1 MKNFLITASF
11 ALALCVTPS
20 AQARTTRPEPPR
32 IQVGSKNKP
41 AKIKLD
47 KYTLVRAKVK
57 DDYAAAVAA
66 QDAGTAVPA
75 ETFGNIAVM
84 AIKCGDLSKIVDDCI
99 ARARRAAADNTEML
113 KIADRIAPVDMAR
126 ATTVVS
132 ENMPAAIAD
141 LKDMQGSE
149 AIEERIKLLDAYVD
163 KYQTSHTSMVK
174 ALTALSAGDTATML
188 ARANDAAGV
197 YTRSG
202 FIVTPQGRVLHDMIL
217 SLAVVSYEKSGADR
231 RIYDLLRARNASDIV
246 SNDFTYAL
254 TLARIAEEL
263 KDLNTADIN
272 FSRAR
277 ELDPAAYDDYVAR
290 RKESAAAP
298 AVPAADVDVPAA
310 EAASAAESAAPASE
324 ADK

>member
-1 MKNFLITASF
+1 MKNFLITASV

-66 QDAGTAVPA
+66 QDGGTAVPA
-75 ETFGNIAVM
+75 ESFGNIAVM

-113 KIADRIAPVDMAR
+113 RIADRIAPVDMAR

-132 ENMPAAIAD
+132 ENLPAAIAD

-188 ARANDAAGV
+188 ARASDAAGV

-231 RIYDLLRARNASDIV
+231 RIYDLLRAGNASDIV
-246 SNDFTYAL
+246 SKDFTYAL

-290 RKESAAAP
+290 RKESAAP
-298 AVPAADVDVPAA
+298 ASESTPAT
-310 EAASAAESAAPASE
+310 EAAPA
-324 ADK
+324 AVAPAN